1 MIRLLIYPDYY
12 KEVMMLKL
20 NKTTD
25 YAIRVVVFLRKTGQW
40 KTKIEISEEMGI
52 PRKYLQAVLDKLRE
66 AGIVDS
72 TRGINGGYTLKKE
85 WYDIKL
91 IDIIKTTEAAVNIN
105 TFNDTEDINTKQLK
119 SYLPVQSYFDKV
131 QNEIEANLSVTIQD
145 IVNNY

>member
-25 YAIRVVVFLRKTGQW
+25 YAIRVVVFLRKPGQW

-52 PRKYLQAVLDKLRE
+52 PRKYLQA
-66 AGIVDS
+66 VDS

>member
-25 YAIRVVVFLRKTGQW
+25 YAIRVVVFLRKPGQW

-72 TRGINGGYTLKKE
+72 TRGIKKE